1 MTASQALNN
10 VRLPRAV
17 LRKSAEIETHLAAQ
31 REAHARLSEQP
42 PAAPQAPQAPAETPP
57 GAPAA
62 PVADPREN
70 DPAYWKHR
78 YQTTEGVLRAE
89 RDGQRQRLA
98 ATDQRITELQEQVRT
113 LQAAVPEP
121 APDITKAFSPED
133 IEKYGAD
140 QCAAML
146 RVADAQARERVAKAV
161 ETQIKP
167 IQDEAKAAREAQAAQ
182 ATRETQAEWAGFLA
196 RLEEAHPGFGEFD
209 KLPAWHVWLAETD
222 PATDTERQLLLNEHV
237 RRRNVAAIVRMAKV
251 FEQLTRAPTPPVTP
265 HGGAGN
271 GGAEVPP
278 PSAAA
283 QLGAPTDA
291 QVNDFFKR
299 AALGKVK
306 PEERTQFEARMK
318 LRVPRQ

>member
-1 MTASQALNN
+1 MTASQALNS

-17 LRKSAEIETHLAAQ
+17 LRKSAEIEQHLADQ
-31 REAHARLSEQP
+31 RAEQARRSEQP
-42 PAAPQAPQAPAETPP
+42 PAAPAPQAPAETPP

-89 RDGQRQRLA
+89 RESQRQRLA

-182 ATRETQAEWAGFLA
+182 AARDEQAKMQLFLDS
-196 RLEEAHPGFGEFD
+196 LEDAHPGFLALD
-209 KLPAWHVWLAETD
+209 KTDAWRAWLAETD
-222 PATDTERQLLLNEHV
+222 PATDTERQLLLNEYV
-237 RRRNVAAIVRMAKV
+237 RRKNVAAIVRLAKV
-251 FEQLTRAPTPPVTP
+251 FEQLTRTPAPPVTP

-283 QLGAPTDA
+283 QQGAPSDKE
-291 QVNDFFKR
+291 VNDFFKR
-299 AALGKVK
+299 AALGKVR
-306 PEERTQFEARMK
+306 PEERAQFEARMK

>member
-42 PAAPQAPQAPAETPP
+42 PAAPALQAPADPP
-57 GAPAA
+57 NGTPAA
-62 PVADPREN
+62 PATDPRES

-89 RDGQRQRLA
+89 RDAQRQRLA
-98 ATDQRITELQEQVRT
+98 AETQRITDLQEQVRT

-146 RVADAQARERVAKAV
+146 RVADAQARDRVAKAV

-182 ATRETQAEWAGFLA
+182 AARDEQAKMQLFLDS
-196 RLEEAHPGFGEFD
+196 LEDAHPGFLALD
-209 KLPAWHVWLAETD
+209 KTDAWRAWLAETD
-222 PATDTERQLLLNEHV
+222 PATDTERQLLLNEYV
-237 RRRNVAAIVRMAKV
+237 RRKNVAAIVRLAKV
-251 FEQLTRAPTPPVTP
+251 FEQLTRTPTPPATP
-265 HGGAGN
+265 HGTAGN
-271 GGAEVPP
+271 GGSEPPP
-278 PSAAA
+278 PSQAA

-299 AALGKVK
+299 AALGKVR

-318 LRVPRQ
+318 LRVPHR